1 MPVDLSTF
9 LVPFLCPD
17 PRDLLGCWL
26 RRAMHNN
33 LDTQTKLLL
42 CPLLAP
48 ALLTGV
54 HPQMPEARKAS
65 ASGLQQQL
73 DPVLVGDLG
82 AEDLYSKDLYSKD
95 LYSKDLYSKDLY
107 SEEQT
112 LRIYQQVSAGVAFY
126 LGDLLAAIVTAV
138 FATHCGGFGRL

>member
-1 MPVDLSTF
+1 VPVDLSTF

-33 LDTQTKLLL
+33 LDTQSKLLL

-73 DPVLVGDLG
+73 DPVLLGDLG
-82 AEDLYSKDLYSKD
+82 AE
-95 LYSKDLYSKDLY
+95 DLY

-112 LRIYQQVSAGVAFY
+112 LRIYEQVSAGVAFY

>member
-95 LYSKDLYSKDLY
+95 LYS
-107 SEEQT
+107 EEQT